1 MGSIRNETYHSGAYL
16 MRALRH
22 TGALSRVLHD
32 GGDIIL
38 IEFATGQQVSVQ
50 MIQSGIPLYE
60 IRKIV
65 ADNHASGIY
74 SLFMLW
80 CSMMVPNDGKLYKM
94 DDWMEGF
101 LALNGDRVY
110 AYDIFDGEVYLFDVF
125 FRGDG
130 PVQRAEYGTTLRAGR
145 IHCEE
150 RVIDYPGLEGVW
162 RLATFD
168 TIQRRYT
175 TEDVLGGVLPLSSL
189 EACYMLLGVVPG
201 DDRETIKGAYR
212 MLARRYHPD
221 ANSAPDAHEQMQK
234 LNEAYERI
242 VESMTP

>member
-1 MGSIRNETYHSGAYL
+1 MGSIRNETYYAGEYL
-16 MRALRH
+16 MKALRQ

-38 IEFATGQQVSVQ
+38 IELATGEQVSVQ

-130 PVQRAEYGTTLRAGR
+130 PVLRAEYGMTLRAGR

-150 RVIDYPGLEGVW
+150 RAIHYPGLEGVW

-175 TEDVLGGVLPLSSL
+175 TEDILKGALPLTNL
-189 EACYMLLGVVPG
+189 EACYALLGVAEG
-201 DDRETIKGAYR
+201 DDRETVKQAYR

-221 ANSAPDAHEQMQK
+221 ANTDPDAHDQMQK
-234 LNEAYERI
+234 LNEAYDKI
-242 VESMTP
+242 LDSL